1 MRFRDDIWP
10 GTGRRSITI
19 SYPHEGGWRWANTE
33 TDWHLLPVSAP
44 AVTPPLERRLVANV
58 PGRNG
63 TTEFS
68 TCLTGY
74 PIFNAREGS
83 WKFYYEIE
91 NGTEWG
97 TNVLDKIG
105 YWLAECTQPNKM
117 RIELEDEPGFYY
129 IGRVWADTS
138 FSRSNDHSVITLNYR
153 LYPFKFLCDRVG
165 DYLWDSFNFEYE
177 LGLEGLNSI
186 PLKPQPYGTFLYL
199 PPSDRPAM
207 IYLRARPQNAN
218 TALKTGQNAGWVWLR
233 KSLGAAY
240 GEAPSDHCT
249 RVGMSVPVNQWLH
262 RADFV
267 IDADPRYDVYEMV
280 VENLT
285 SEPIYL
291 DVQYDPGYF

>member
-97 TNVLDKIG
+97 TNILDKIG

-177 LGLEGLNSI
+177 LGLEGLSDI
-186 PLKPQPYGTFLYL
+186 RVGTAPVTLYL
-199 PPSDRPAM
+199 PPSDRPAYVR
-207 IYLRARPQNAN
+207 IRAKSVRPDTMLHAAQP
-218 TALKTGQNAGWVWLR
+218 LVRCWLR
-233 KSLGAAY
+233 KSLGAKY
-240 GEAPSDHCT
+240 GEAPQDHCT
-249 RVGMSVPVNQWLH
+249 RVPMMALKDVLVDDAG
-262 RADFV
+262 FV
-267 IDADPRYDVYEMV
+267 IDADPRYDVYE
-280 VENLT
+280 LLL
-285 SEPIYL
+285 EPIVGEPV
-291 DVQYDPGYF
+291 DVDVVYDPGYF

>member
-44 AVTPPLERRLVANV
+44 AVTPPLERRLVANI

-177 LGLEGLNSI
+177 LGLEGLSDI
-186 PLKPQPYGTFLYL
+186 RVATDPVTLYL
-199 PPSDRPAM
+199 PPSDRPAYVH
-207 IYLRARPQNAN
+207 IRAKSVLPDTMLHA
-218 TALKTGQNAGWVWLR
+218 GQPLVRCWLR
-233 KSLGAAY
+233 KSLGAKY
-240 GEAPSDHCT
+240 GEAPQDHCT
-249 RVGMSVPVNQWLH
+249 RIPMMALKDILVDDAG
-262 RADFV
+262 FV
-267 IDADPRYDVYEMV
+267 IDADPRYDVYE
-280 VENLT
+280 LLL
-285 SEPIYL
+285 EPIVGEPV
-291 DVQYDPGYF
+291 DVDVVYDPGYF